1 MHKAANTAGPGRVG
15 TVWRMECFESV
26 AKKPLEETTS
36 GYSDRRSQNSS
47 GVERRDVYRSELLLG
62 KLDETAGTIDVHRG
76 KVRGTLLDSRSG
88 AEGEPAGVGK
98 QT

>member
-1 MHKAANTAGPGRVG
+1 M
-15 TVWRMECFESV
+15 VWQMECFGSV
-26 AKKPLEETTS
+26 AKKHLEETTS

-62 KLDETAGTIDVHRG
+62 ELDETAGTIDVHRG
-76 KVRGTLLDSRSG
+76 TVRGSLQDSRSG
-88 AEGEPAGVGK
+88 AEGERAGVGK

>member
-15 TVWRMECFESV
+15 TVWWMECFESV

-62 KLDETAGTIDVHRG
+62 KLDETM
-76 KVRGTLLDSRSG
+76 DSRSG
-88 AEGEPAGVGK
+88 AEGERAGVGK